1 MSFASVVVRGQ
12 LIVFAARPR
21 RIALKGDRAAR
32 SPRLRAV
39 RTIVD
44 PLQTLDRDEAQHLA
58 DLLAR
63 HRSLSAATAASKLY
77 RAVLKQK
84 PPVALDRAELTAVL
98 LTLNEHPDLGGAGT
112 GFADLQVL
120 LRTALG
126 HTAVHRG
133 VDAVRAVR

>member
-1 MSFASVVVRGQ
+1 
-12 LIVFAARPR
+12 
-21 RIALKGDRAAR
+21 
-32 SPRLRAV
+32 V

-98 LTLNEHPDLGGAGT
+98 LTLNEHPDLVGAGT

-120 LRTALG
+120 LRTELG

-133 VDAVRAVR
+133 VHAARAVR